1 VSDPA
6 VRLLLTN
13 RSEKSVS
20 LVLEPAGEIYP
31 MDPGQA
37 RQVRYTGDPAPKL
50 SIDIDDAW

>member
-1 VSDPA
+1 MSDPA